1 MNIEQRINQYVILLI
16 SPTKDMLSIHNI
28 SLKKYYVC
36 FLCEFEN
43 TMLQSFLAVFADIF
57 RELFEKNK
65 ILFHFEI
72 EIQ

>member
-1 MNIEQRINQYVILLI
+1 MDV
-16 SPTKDMLSIHNI
+16 
-28 SLKKYYVC
+28 

-43 TMLQSFLAVFADIF
+43 TMLQSFLVVEIF
-57 RELFEKNK
+57 KELFEKNK

>member
-1 MNIEQRINQYVILLI
+1 MANTFNKKSDKVIDHLYAAEIIFNYCKERGILEKHL
-16 SPTKDMLSIHNI
+16 T
-28 SLKKYYVC
+28 
-36 FLCEFEN
+36 
-43 TMLQSFLAVFADIF
+43 VFAEIF

>member
-1 MNIEQRINQYVILLI
+1 MYV
-16 SPTKDMLSIHNI
+16 
-28 SLKKYYVC
+28 

-43 TMLQSFLAVFADIF
+43 TMLQSFLAVFAEIF